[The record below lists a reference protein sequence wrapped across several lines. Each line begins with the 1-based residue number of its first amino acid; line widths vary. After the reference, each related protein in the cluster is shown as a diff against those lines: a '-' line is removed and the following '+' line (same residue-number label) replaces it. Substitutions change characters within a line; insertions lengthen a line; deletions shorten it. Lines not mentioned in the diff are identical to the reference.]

1 VRSKRG
7 RHKAGRRCDGTH
19 ISLHLGPGSYPNRG
33 LFWVEGRAIVEALLT
48 QATDAD
54 HWRAMAEEALVIAE
68 EMTDAESKR
77 SMLEIAAG
85 YELLAH
91 SAELREARRVPVASK

>member
-1 VRSKRG
+1 VCLKRG
-7 RHKAGRRCDGTH
+7 RHKAGRRCDGTL
-19 ISLHLGPGSYPNRG
+19 ISLCLGPGSYPNRG
-33 LFWVEGRAIVEALLT
+33 LFRVEGRDVEALLT